1 VSTGLRLGEYAIT
14 PLYNIKAVVQATG
27 ISPSTLRAW
36 ERRYNI
42 ARPERSDSGYRL
54 YAERDVAVIRWL
66 KAQVDAGMSISQA
79 VSWLGNIVTDAGK
92 MEQAVLPVTGSGA
105 TLHDSLATSP
115 SIHLHREQVRDFA
128 TLQQELISA
137 LANYNEEGA
146 EAVVTEAFSMFSVEQ
161 AGEKLFMPVLH
172 EIEAQREQGIISITT
187 EHFASNYLTQ
197 RLGSL
202 LRFIPNGTG
211 GPLVWVACGRSEL
224 HEVSALLLSI
234 YLRRSGYQ
242 VHYLGQNLPTEE
254 RTIKDFINEAVR
266 QQPSML
272 LFSVSTVDAAEELSN
287 LSSRLSKIVRAQ
299 SIIGYS
305 GSIFSQKPEL
315 QAAILGIYMG
325 ATANEITQNMESLMS
340 GKSRPDKK
348 LESKKDT

>member
-1 VSTGLRLGEYAIT
+1 MSTGLRLGEYAIT

-79 VSWLGNIVTDAGK
+79 VSWLGTIVTDAGK
-92 MEQAVLPVTGSGA
+92 MEQAVLPVTGGGA
-105 TLHDSLATSP
+105 TQHDSLATSP
-115 SIHLHREQVRDFA
+115 GIHREQVRDF
-128 TLQQELISA
+128 TKLQQELIGA
-137 LANYNEEGA
+137 LANYHEEGA

-161 AGEKLFMPVLH
+161 VGEKLFMPVLH

-211 GPLVWVACGRSEL
+211 GPLIWVACGRSEL
-224 HEVSALLLSI
+224 HEVSAILLGI
-234 YLRRSGYQ
+234 NLRRSGYQ

-254 RTIKDFINEAVR
+254 RAIQDFINEAAR
-266 QQPSML
+266 QQPNML
-272 LFSVSTVDAAEELSN
+272 LFSISTVEAAEELGN
-287 LSSRLSKIVRAQ
+287 LTSRLSKIVQAH
-299 SIIGYS
+299 SLIGYG

-315 QAAILGIYMG
+315 QAAIRGAYMG
-325 ATANEITQNMESLMS
+325 ATAGEITQNMESLLS
-340 GKSRPDKK
+340 EKSRADKRR
-348 LESKKDT
+348 ESKKDI